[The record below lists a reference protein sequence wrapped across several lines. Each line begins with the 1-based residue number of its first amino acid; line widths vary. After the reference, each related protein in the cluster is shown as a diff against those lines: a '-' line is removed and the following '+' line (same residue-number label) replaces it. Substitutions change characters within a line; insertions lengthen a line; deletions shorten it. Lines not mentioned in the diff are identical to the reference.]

1 MSSRPRAGRGAAG
14 RDGNREADQEN
25 ELYTRVIEGLNKA
38 NEEHKI
44 CKALQ
49 EEAFALE
56 QEIKDDGG
64 KPTLAQHQRLDT
76 IYRDLLKHS
85 EEEKKIQD
93 EWNIVDS
100 LAMISAMKASEEP
113 PSRNGPIPKSRKHQR
128 PAVDSDGA
136 PDSPGPSPSETRSDL
151 LKRVKALVSAV
162 QVWHLQGLQ
171 WPRSRTSLL
180 QKLIEVLLRNV
191 RASWWLA
198 LRSSTSFQRGPQKI
212 LVQGYNAISRRSGRT
227 RNRES
232 PGDEFL
238 PKLTFCTALYM
249 MYKTRSRTTQ
259 ENRIYTKLPL
269 VT

>member
-151 LKRVKALVSAV
+151 LKRVKGTGQRSSSVASARSAV
-162 QVWHLQGLQ
+162 APKSDELTAETNRGVVAERAGQLVVGTEVFYKFPKGSAEDLGAGIQCHIKKVWQDKK
-171 WPRSRTSLL
+171 P
-180 QKLIEVLLRNV
+180 
-191 RASWWLA
+191 
-198 LRSSTSFQRGPQKI
+198 
-212 LVQGYNAISRRSGRT
+212 
-227 RNRES
+227 
-232 PGDEFL
+232 
-238 PKLTFCTALYM
+238 
-249 MYKTRSRTTQ
+249 
-259 ENRIYTKLPL
+259 
-269 VT
+269 